1 MVVCAANWGHCN
13 TSSPLYW
20 QLRSHLQVL
29 CTLPPAVIAYQ
40 VEVLDQMQQ
49 KGEVA
54 LGSLDSCSW
63 RLLDSNP
70 GRPPRELRL
79 QQQPVRACLL
89 PFTLAMRFVHA
100 MWRCD
105 TPLAEYKHGRVG
117 MIIMMRFQQFVTG
130 RTQPRQTVA
139 AAIQRMRSGA
149 TGNKYAV
156 PA

>member
-1 MVVCAANWGHCN
+1 M
-13 TSSPLYW
+13 
-20 QLRSHLQVL
+20 
-29 CTLPPAVIAYQ
+29 IAYQ
-40 VEVLDQMQQ
+40 VEVLGQMQQ

-70 GRPPRELRL
+70 GRPPRGLRL
-79 QQQPVRACLL
+79 HQQPVRACLL

-105 TPLAEYKHGRVG
+105 TPLAEYKHGTVG
-117 MIIMMRFQQFVTG
+117 MIIMMRFQQFV

-149 TGNKYAV
+149 NKHAV
-156 PA
+156 LA